1 MIAEHELKTKE
12 GTKRIAELFDIKID
26 IDDRDFFFFYAD
38 IFTMGVQYGNRVSMC
53 ESLVAANRDKDA
65 LMKAVAKLAT
75 DGGVK
80 YDGYDA
86 KALSNTKIDTNSN
99 LRQWS
104 WQYCTEFGFF
114 QTPNIE
120 QPLRSQAINMDFWPD
135 YCNRIFGTKIE
146 TRTKETNEYY
156 GGLDIKGDNIFFLN
170 GSEDS
175 WHWASMHY
183 LSRPHSQ

>member
-99 LRQWS
+99 LR
-104 WQYCTEFGFF
+104 
-114 QTPNIE
+114 
-120 QPLRSQAINMDFWPD
+120 
-135 YCNRIFGTKIE
+135 
-146 TRTKETNEYY
+146 
-156 GGLDIKGDNIFFLN
+156 
-170 GSEDS
+170 
-175 WHWASMHY
+175 
-183 LSRPHSQ
+183 

>member
-1 MIAEHELKTKE
+1 MLGYKADWIVIGGSYPGALSAWFKSKYPDHAIGAWSSSGVIHAIKDFKTFDLDIFMRTDQSGPDCSGAIREAIMIAEHELKTKE

-104 WQYCTEFGFF
+104 W
-114 QTPNIE
+114 
-120 QPLRSQAINMDFWPD
+120 
-135 YCNRIFGTKIE
+135 
-146 TRTKETNEYY
+146 
-156 GGLDIKGDNIFFLN
+156 
-170 GSEDS
+170 
-175 WHWASMHY
+175 
-183 LSRPHSQ
+183 